1 MAADFDDLLELE
13 FEGIRLPCSDHP
25 YSGGHDHAE
34 HRAYLRPG
42 AAFEPTGR
50 EPYTGS
56 CTCPLYNTPELQ
68 QAYGQL
74 FPLLCERIRGRFE
87 EVPIGRLI
95 HPVLGALRVMIQ
107 KWEFKGSSD
116 ARNGQELT
124 FRWAEHN
131 ASVAEVIDLTRG
143 SPERVESQAAAAD
156 EAVAAVAPAAP
167 ATAPIVSAGLATV
180 RSGYA
185 RPTEVQSAF
194 RDMLAAVDDV
204 RARADLASSEAATA
218 QLQLERLRA
227 RIEEL
232 RANAIV
238 SDDDVRSFELPRT
251 MALFEV
257 AAEVYGVVSTAA
269 LAQLQTANARVLS
282 SPLSIPAGTRLRIPP
297 LVNL

>member
-13 FEGIRLPCSDHP
+13 YEGIRLPCSEHP

-167 ATAPIVSAGLATV
+167 ATAPTVSAGLATV

-194 RDMLAAVDDV
+194 RDMLAAVAMRLAQVDAGITPGRHLRTWKQAPCVRPFGCDV
-204 RARADLASSEAATA
+204 SSPCLASLGSNNAEATLREHLGAGRFRLDVLPTVGDHDDAPEAA
-218 QLQLERLRA
+218 
-227 RIEEL
+227 
-232 RANAIV
+232 
-238 SDDDVRSFELPRT
+238 
-251 MALFEV
+251 
-257 AAEVYGVVSTAA
+257 
-269 LAQLQTANARVLS
+269 
-282 SPLSIPAGTRLRIPP
+282 
-297 LVNL
+297 